1 MVELTKEQI
10 RKYMEEVVEVM
21 RNSIAE
27 VRADGKPTPKVG
39 ALIVKP
45 DGSTAT
51 AGNCLQGE
59 SCVKVT
65 MRNTLL

>member
-21 RNSIAE
+21 RNSITE
-27 VRADGKPTPKVG
+27 VRADGKPMPKVG

-51 AGNCLQGE
+51 AYRGE
-59 SCVKVT
+59 L
-65 MRNTLL
+65 REGDHAEYTLI